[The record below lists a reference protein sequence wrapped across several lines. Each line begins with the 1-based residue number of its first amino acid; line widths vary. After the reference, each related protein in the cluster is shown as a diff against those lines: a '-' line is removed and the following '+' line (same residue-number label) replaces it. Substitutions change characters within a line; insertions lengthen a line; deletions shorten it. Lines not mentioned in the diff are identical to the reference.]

1 MGCPPQSSNP
11 GLQGVH
17 PSSVGRSMSSTLGR
31 LDITVGD
38 AAVRSMLLRLEIMS
52 RNKSYDGTSSSKT
65 RSSSGSSRSD
75 GAHPEGDSG
84 DALLEALAKLDRLT
98 IRADELT
105 TDGATKSAINA
116 WGAVGMPAVH
126 LLGRADAA
134 VIDAMRIIAS
144 LMGSLEMQDDAIRVL
159 ENASERPVDVGCHRS
174 VRGIAIAAELRS
186 IRRSLRTT
194 VLDDSVPR
202 PDRDGSSIPRIF

>member
-1 MGCPPQSSNP
+1 
-11 GLQGVH
+11 
-17 PSSVGRSMSSTLGR
+17 MSSTLGR

-116 WGAVGMPAVH
+116 WGAVGMPAAH

>member
-1 MGCPPQSSNP
+1 MEEWLFKKYLHLESKSSQREED
-11 GLQGVH
+11 G
-17 PSSVGRSMSSTLGR
+17 GRGDRRVRRADDTNAAILDR
-31 LDITVGD
+31 LTE
-38 AAVRSMLLRLEIMS
+38 LE
-52 RNKSYDGTSSSKT
+52 
-65 RSSSGSSRSD
+65 
-75 GAHPEGDSG
+75 
-84 DALLEALAKLDRLT
+84 RLT

-105 TDGATKSAINA
+105 NRGATKSAINA
-116 WGAVGMPAVH
+116 WGEVALLAEP
-126 LLGRADAA
+126 LLGRADAS